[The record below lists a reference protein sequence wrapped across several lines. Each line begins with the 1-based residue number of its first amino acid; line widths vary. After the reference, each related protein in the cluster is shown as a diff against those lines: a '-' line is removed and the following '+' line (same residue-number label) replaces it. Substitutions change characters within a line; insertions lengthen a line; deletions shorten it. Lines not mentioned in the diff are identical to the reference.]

1 MHKVDTRGMSCPQ
14 PVLMTKKALNG
25 GVLEMDIVVDN
36 TTALNNVTRFLNS
49 QGFQKIET
57 QPEGEDTIIH
67 AVK

>member
-14 PVLMTKKALNG
+14 PVLMTKKALEG
-25 GVLEMDIVVDN
+25 GVLEMDIIVDN
-36 TTALNNVTRFLNS
+36 TTALNNVTRFLTS
-49 QGFQKIET
+49 QGFQKIDN

>member
-14 PVLMTKKALNG
+14 PVLMTKKALEI
-25 GVLEMDIVVDN
+25 GVFEMDIIVDN

-49 QGFQKIET
+49 QGFQKIEN